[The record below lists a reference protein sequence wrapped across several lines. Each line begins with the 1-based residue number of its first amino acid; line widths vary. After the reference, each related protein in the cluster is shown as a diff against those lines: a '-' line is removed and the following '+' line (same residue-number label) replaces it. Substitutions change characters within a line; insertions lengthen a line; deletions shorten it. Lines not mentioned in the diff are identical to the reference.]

1 MNHKIADVL
10 RALDGSASDMTH
22 ALKALGDDDMGKG
35 IQRLLLYGGELSAVG
50 VIGAVGSVYAL
61 IQLVRWLKVRKC
73 VDVQE
78 EADDVSPVSDGES
91 GDAPC
96 PV

>member
-10 RALDGSASDMTH
+10 EALSGTAADMTH
-22 ALKALGDDDMGKG
+22 ALKVLGDDDMGKG
-35 IQRLLLYGGELSAVG
+35 IQRLLLYGIELGAVG
-50 VIGAVGSVYAL
+50 VTGAIGSVYAL
-61 IQLVRWLKVRKC
+61 IQLIRWLKVRKC
-73 VDVQE
+73 VNVRE